1 MNVKIF
7 QGQKELIWGSHVLL
21 EISFPLSFIALPRKV
36 YAGEIEPSTSYPIS
50 NLPDK
55 NCFPLYPPFCPRS
68 ASICQCSTTPG
79 CFFFFFFNRMDI
91 FFHFCLFL
99 PQSFW
104 HFPPVSHT
112 VGPSQDDLLTG
123 CFSSQRRWEI
133 GIRQPVPI
141 CYWIACGDSNK
152 CYFICHQSHL
162 MDGLTGRQPSRS
174 CPHSRQGGRTKT
186 RLLGVYSN

>member
-55 NCFPLYPPFCPRS
+55 KLLSTIP
-68 ASICQCSTTPG
+68 SILPKISFNLPVQHHSRL
-79 CFFFFFFNRMDI
+79 FFLFFNRMDI

-104 HFPPVSHT
+104 HFPPVSHI

-123 CFSSQRRWEI
+123 CLSSQRRWEI
-133 GIRQPVPI
+133 GIRQPVPV

-162 MDGLTGRQPSRS
+162 TDGLTGRQPSRS

>member
-1 MNVKIF
+1 MLVKLNP
-7 QGQKELIWGSHVLL
+7 QQATQYLIYQTKIAFHYTLHSAQDQLQFA
-21 EISFPLSFIALPRKV
+21 SAAPLPAV
-36 YAGEIEPSTSYPIS
+36 
-50 NLPDK
+50 
-55 NCFPLYPPFCPRS
+55 
-68 ASICQCSTTPG
+68 
-79 CFFFFFFNRMDI
+79 FFFFFNRMDI